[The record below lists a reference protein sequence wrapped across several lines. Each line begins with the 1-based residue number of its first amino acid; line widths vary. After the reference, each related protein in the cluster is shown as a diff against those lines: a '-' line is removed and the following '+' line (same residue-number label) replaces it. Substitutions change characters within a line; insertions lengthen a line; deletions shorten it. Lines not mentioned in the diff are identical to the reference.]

1 MTSHVSGT
9 VAPPP
14 RTEKLSLWIVRFV
27 LPVGWL
33 ALLTGM
39 FWIGDRS
46 LYHKLFYVFLAFPTL
61 VAVSLAPSQ
70 LRQLF
75 QSPLLRAYVLFALY
89 VSLSLAWSPDS
100 GELSLI
106 KYPLYVLMMLLATAL
121 MARHYPDLMIKT
133 TLLGAVLSSLSALL
147 TLLWYVKEGA
157 HGRLEGYG
165 ALYNPLLTTHIYG
178 FYAAFWL
185 ATWCSKIRISSWI
198 TLPALAVVLLLILC
212 TGSRTPLFAL
222 AMSMLWLT
230 FAHPNRRTF
239 FIVGSVIIGFVGLI
253 LIDPSL
259 VTQRGA
265 SFRPAIWA
273 DAWRQ
278 IQQDFWLG
286 HGFDAAM
293 RIDLP
298 EVGHMLADPH
308 NLSLG
313 VMYQTGLTGLAL
325 WVVLYLTALV
335 QGWRLR
341 REPAVLITGTLVVF
355 GLAAGMTEG
364 SSFLSRP
371 KEHWFLVWI
380 PLALLNVAVI
390 YHLTARKPQTVNEV

>member
-1 MTSHVSGT
+1 ML
-9 VAPPP
+9 
-14 RTEKLSLWIVRFV
+14 LSPL
-27 LPVGWL
+27 
-33 ALLTGM
+33 
-39 FWIGDRS
+39 
-46 LYHKLFYVFLAFPTL
+46 
-61 VAVSLAPSQ
+61 Q

-75 QSPLLRAYVLFALY
+75 QSLLLRTYVLFALY
-89 VSLSLAWSPDS
+89 VSLSLAWSPER

-106 KYPLYVLMMLLATAL
+106 KYPLYVLMMLFAAAL
-121 MARHYPDLMIKT
+121 MARHYPNLIIKT
-133 TLLGAVLSSLSALL
+133 TLLSAGIASLSALV
-147 TLLWYVKEGA
+147 TLAWYLKQGA
-157 HGRLEGYG
+157 QGRLEGYG

-185 ATWCSKIRISSWI
+185 AAWCSKVRISPWI
-198 TLPALAVVLLLILC
+198 TLPALAIVLLLILC

-230 FAHPNRRTF
+230 LARPNRRTL
-239 FIVGSVIIGFVGLI
+239 FIVGSVFVGFVGLI
-253 LIDPSL
+253 LIDPTL
-259 VTQRGA
+259 LTQRGA

-273 DAWRQ
+273 DAWQQ
-278 IQQDFWLG
+278 IRQDFWFG

-298 EVGHMLADPH
+298 EVGHTLADPH

-313 VMYQTGLTGLAL
+313 VMYQTGLTGLILWAL
-325 WVVLYLTALV
+325 LYLTALI

-341 REPAVLITGTLVVF
+341 HDPAVLITGTLVVF

-380 PLALLNVAVI
+380 PLALLNVAVTYRI
-390 YHLTARKPQTVNEV
+390 AVREHQTAITSTG